1 MRNNLVYT
9 LAIIILLSCS
19 KQELAPAYTEAPLYF
34 LKGTVDGVVFEFSV
48 GRDSMLLQTPIL
60 EQMGERIWGSIL
72 NPEIPGLATAFQIII
87 ANHITPFGNQA
98 TDLPATIDN
107 GSYNYMNAI
116 TDILVTQRVSKTS
129 VTYIDLQGFPYFTSL
144 QFQLPSSSFDIT
156 DVSDVEHDG
165 KQYRMTTLDINCQ
178 AYSIEKNDTVQLNIS
193 GEILFGGI

>member
-1 MRNNLVYT
+1 MRNNLVHA

-34 LKGTVDGVVFEFSV
+34 LNGTVDGVAFEFSV

-72 NPEIPGLATAFQIII
+72 NPEVPGLARAFQINIS
-87 ANHITPFGNQA
+87 NHSTPFGNQA
-98 TDLPATIDN
+98 TDLPGTIDN
-107 GSYNYMNAI
+107 GSYNYLNAF
-116 TDILVTQRVSKTS
+116 TDTLATQRVSKTI
-129 VTYIDLQGFPYFTSL
+129 VTYFDIQGFPYFSSL
-144 QFQLPSSSFDIT
+144 QYQLPSSSFDIA

-165 KQYRMTTLDINCQ
+165 RQYRKTMLDINCQ